1 MDQVQKLLKE
11 PHFTI
16 IDDHIFFSKAYFLSK
31 ITQKKYKNFRI
42 FILKKFKKEDIC
54 ENLLR
59 NEILNLEK
67 SIQNEENKQLF
78 FEYCEDYF
86 LNILIKLKDPN
97 YIKNELNIIKNEE
110 IRNVPKILNEKII
123 IFLHIFSYSGKS
135 WMRNWP
141 AWLLKKA
148 RRSRKKSKIPI

>member
-1 MDQVQKLLKE
+1 M
-11 PHFTI
+11 
-16 IDDHIFFSKAYFLSK
+16 
-31 ITQKKYKNFRI
+31 
-42 FILKKFKKEDIC
+42 
-54 ENLLR
+54 
-59 NEILNLEK
+59 
-67 SIQNEENKQLF
+67 
-78 FEYCEDYF
+78 
-86 LNILIKLKDPN
+86 KDPN